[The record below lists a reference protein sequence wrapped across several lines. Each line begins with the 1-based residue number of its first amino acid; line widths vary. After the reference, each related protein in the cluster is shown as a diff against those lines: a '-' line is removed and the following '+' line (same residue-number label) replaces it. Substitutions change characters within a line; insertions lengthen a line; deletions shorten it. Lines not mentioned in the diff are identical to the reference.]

1 MRVSVIRKAH
11 FNAAHRMFRQDW
23 SEEKNTE
30 VFGLCAN
37 PLYHGHN
44 YDLEVKVTG
53 EIDPETGML
62 IDLKDLKSLILT
74 EVEDH
79 FDHKNINLEVPEF
92 TIVDATGR
100 SLIPT
105 AENIAVVIYN
115 RLRARL
121 DAHYD
126 LHIRLYETA
135 RNMVEYPG

>member
-23 SEEKNTE
+23 TDEKNTE

-62 IDLKDLKSLILT
+62 IDLKDLKSLIET
-74 EVEDH
+74 EVENH
-79 FDHKNINLEVPEF
+79 FDHKNINLEVSEF
-92 TIVDATGR
+92 TVVDATGR
-100 SLIPT
+100 SPIPT

-115 RLRARL
+115 RLRAKLEDR
-121 DAHYD
+121 YD